1 MATTVLV
8 VDDEPSVRELLRR
21 WLEGVGYAVKL
32 AGNATDAL
40 ELMLAEPASIIL
52 VDIKMPGHDGFWLV
66 EHVRAKWPRTAI
78 IMATAADDLDLV
90 LKRKRVGAVDY
101 LLKPFG
107 RELLRQALNRAT
119 AALDAAN
126 DMNSSTA

>member
-21 WLEGVGYAVKL
+21 WLEGWGYAVKL

-40 ELMLAEPASIIL
+40 ELMLTEPASIIL

-66 EHVRAKWPRTAI
+66 ERVRAKWPRTAI

-90 LKRKRVGAVDY
+90 LKSKRAGAVDY
-101 LLKPFG
+101 VLKPFG
-107 RELLRQALNRAT
+107 RELLWQALSRAET
-119 AALDAAN
+119 TLHA
-126 DMNSSTA
+126 